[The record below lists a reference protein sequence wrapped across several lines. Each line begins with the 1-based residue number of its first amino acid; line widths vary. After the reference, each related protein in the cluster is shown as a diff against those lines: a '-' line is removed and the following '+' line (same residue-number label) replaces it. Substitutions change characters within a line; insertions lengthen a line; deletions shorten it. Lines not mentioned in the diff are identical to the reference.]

1 MSLGP
6 WQIVL
11 IVVLLLIFF
20 GPKRIPALGK
30 SLGEA
35 IRGFQRGLS
44 GSGKGESDPSPTQ
57 LSSEARCQ
65 NKSEARCQNKDDQR
79 QGASNSDK
87 DSGTQSNSNSPNENP
102 IPEAE
107 DRG

>member
-35 IRGFQRGLS
+35 IRGFQRGLN
-44 GSGKGESDPSPTQ
+44 GKGGDEKEKDNTQ
-57 LSSEARCQ
+57 LSSETHAPHNSDSRR
-65 NKSEARCQNKDDQR
+65 KHEPNKD
-79 QGASNSDK
+79 N
-87 DSGTQSNSNSPNENP
+87 NE
-102 IPEAE
+102 A
-107 DRG
+107 